1 MSGEKVGIVVH
12 DTVVVVTDSVRIN
25 SLRWDLL
32 EICLITRDNVPF
44 DDIDVL
50 VTVRS
55 TLLVPET
62 NNMADLVHDYM
73 KLETGMT
80 NRNSLW
86 LTAIGNS
93 PNIGTAPGLKENMT
107 FNIRVHCINR
117 IKEIKEIRNHPLTF
131 NGLLYKSGSIES
143 ILGQRLYFRLHEVYW
158 LWKPHKA
165 GS

>member
-12 DTVVVVTDSVRIN
+12 DTVVVVTDSVRID
-25 SLRWDLL
+25 SLRWELL
-32 EICLITRDNVPF
+32 EICLITRDNVAS

-62 NNMADLVHDYM
+62 NNMADLVHDHM

-107 FNIRVHCINR
+107 FNIS
-117 IKEIKEIRNHPLTF
+117 E
-131 NGLLYKSGSIES
+131 Y
-143 ILGQRLYFRLHEVYW
+143 
-158 LWKPHKA
+158 
-165 GS
+165 